1 MTLSQQ
7 FADFVIALRFE
18 DLSAQAVTHAK
29 DLLLDHIGV
38 AAFGATTSWGKAVAD
53 TVRRLGGVEESSF
66 YFAGQKTSM
75 PHAAFV
81 NGTFA
86 HAFELDDSFGGVHP
100 GSCVIPAAIAAAER
114 ENADGRTLITGI
126 VAGYEILG
134 RLSDAMRHISVK
146 GHHPTGT
153 IGPFGAAVATGKILA
168 LNSADMV
175 AALGLAGNFP
185 TGVCEFYL
193 GTMEK
198 RVFAGRAAESG
209 IMATLLAQ
217 AGVTGASTI
226 FEGEFGFC
234 RVFSA
239 TPKLEKLTEA
249 LGTQFYT
256 GRPYVKRYASAG
268 TTHPYIDAAFN
279 LYQRHPQRLADSE
292 SIREIRIEG
301 PELILNRRRSETD
314 IKDVMAAQYSI
325 PYVVACT
332 LSGGRP
338 GIREFSAEGIRN
350 HNVQSLLARC
360 KAVPHQEFAGMG
372 KITVSFH
379 AGDEDHIDVENT
391 NLPIAEAQRE
401 DITNKFYDLVSAL
414 FKKTEKAEPMVR
426 MIENLENL
434 RDVGALTRL
443 MRVESQ
449 L

>member
-7 FADFVIALRFE
+7 FSAFLVSLKFE
-18 DLSAQAVTHAK
+18 DLPSLVVTHAK

-66 YFAGQKTSM
+66 YFVGQKSSM

-100 GSCVIPAAIAAAER
+100 GSCIIPAAIAAAER
-114 ENADGRTLITGI
+114 KNANGRALIAGI

-134 RLSDAMRHISVK
+134 RLSQVMRHISVK

-153 IGPFGAAVATGKILA
+153 IGPFGATAAAGKIIGLEV
-168 LNSADMV
+168 DEMV
-175 AALGLAGNFP
+175 SALGLAGNFP
-185 TGVCEFYL
+185 TGVCEFYR

-234 RVFSA
+234 RVFSEA
-239 TPKLEKLTEA
+239 PKLEKLTEG

-268 TTHPYIDAAFN
+268 TTHPYIDAA
-279 LYQRHPQRLADSE
+279 LSLRQRHKQRLADSHT
-292 SIREIRIEG
+292 IGEIRISA
-301 PELILNRRRSETD
+301 PELILNRRRSETE
-314 IKDVMAAQYSI
+314 ITDVMAAQYSI
-325 PYVVACT
+325 PYTIATT
-332 LSGGRP
+332 LARGRP
-338 GIREFSAEGIRN
+338 GIREFSEEGIRD

-360 KAVPHQEFAGMG
+360 KTVPYRDGADMG
-372 KITVSFH
+372 RITVTFE
-379 AGDEDHIDVENT
+379 AGDEDGAEVQNT
-391 NLPIAEAQRE
+391 NLPIVQTRRE
-401 DITNKFYDLVSAL
+401 EIASKFYDLASVLFGKTGKSEKIVSL
-414 FKKTEKAEPMVR
+414 
-426 MIENLENL
+426 IENLENVP
-434 RDVGALTRL
+434 DVTTLTAL
-443 MRVESQ
+443 MRIGS
-449 L
+449 